1 MQSDQ
6 HRKEHISGD
15 RSDKNSVPIKK
26 HLLENMNSGLISAKK
41 VHFEFSE
48 KQINFSAMDRVSQY
62 NEDDAEKK
70 VLI

>member
-1 MQSDQ
+1 
-6 HRKEHISGD
+6 
-15 RSDKNSVPIKK
+15 
-26 HLLENMNSGLISAKK
+26 MNSGLISAKK